1 MADNDNVNPAE
12 EVNRE
17 NTNPEDTE
25 NENVS
30 TAFPFDTDGEMRTV
44 FNDPVNFNVKHPLF
58 NSWTLWFDNPGKKAN
73 TASWSQNLKEL
84 ITFDSVEEF
93 WG

>member
-1 MADNDNVNPAE
+1 MADNDNVKPAE
-12 EVNRE
+12 EVGCE
-17 NTNPEDTE
+17 ITDLEDTE

-30 TAFPFDTDGEMRTV
+30 TAFPFDNDGEMRTV

-58 NSWTLWFDNPGKKAN
+58 NAWTLWFDNPGKKAN